1 MKESLLAVLPF
12 AYLLFVYLLGCFMAG
27 ATKPM
32 ATRKPYK
39 FKKIM
44 RVLFEKNPEI

>member
-1 MKESLLAVLPF
+1 MEYLKDITPFLFLIAVLIF
-12 AYLLFVYLLGCFMAG
+12 SHYMVNK
-27 ATKPM
+27 TKPM

-39 FKKIM
+39 FRKII